1 MIPDMSFGGWELFWI
16 IFYSVATYGNAGY
29 LREQVC
35 IYMCPYA
42 RFQSAMFDKDTL
54 IIAYDEQRGEQRG
67 SRKRKDTEYKAK
79 GLGDCIDCEQCVH
92 VCPTGI
98 DIRDGLQYQCI
109 ACAACIDVC
118 DSVMEKMGYPKGLV
132 RYTNEHANEG
142 RDHRVIRPRM
152 IFYAVILLAVFSSF
166 AYALGQRVPF
176 EVDVIRDRNALY
188 TTTMDGLIENVY
200 SIKLL
205 NMSQEQ
211 QTYQVTVDGL
221 DDIHVL
227 GDMTISVASGEVA
240 TIPVRLQV
248 DPDDLGI
255 GRNTIVFRAIAVDNP
270 AVVAESESR
279 FLGPSARK

>member
-1 MIPDMSFGGWELFWI
+1 
-16 IFYSVATYGNAGY
+16 
-29 LREQVC
+29 
-35 IYMCPYA
+35 
-42 RFQSAMFDKDTL
+42 
-54 IIAYDEQRGEQRG
+54 
-67 SRKRKDTEYKAK
+67 
-79 GLGDCIDCEQCVH
+79 
-92 VCPTGI
+92 
-98 DIRDGLQYQCI
+98 
-109 ACAACIDVC
+109 
-118 DSVMEKMGYPKGLV
+118 MEKMGYPKGLV

-166 AYALGQRVPF
+166 SYALGQRVPF

-270 AVVAESESR
+270 AVFAESESR